1 MILKRIGILGGTFNP
16 PHIGHF
22 MIANEVYHQMKLDE
36 IWFMPNN
43 IPPHKKQDLT
53 VTNENRKEMLELIC
67 KDIPYFRIETYE
79 MDRNEVSYTVE
90 TMRHLTKVSSDV
102 QFYFIIG
109 GDMIEYLPKFKGIE
123 ELSSLVQFIGVT
135 REGYETS
142 SPYQIHL
149 VDMPTIAISSSFIR
163 ERVKNNRTIKFMVP
177 EAIENYIKEKHLY
190 ES

>member
-1 MILKRIGILGGTFNP
+1 
-16 PHIGHF
+16 
-22 MIANEVYHQMKLDE
+22 MKLDE
-36 IWFMPNN
+36 IWLMPNN

-53 VTNENRKEMLELIC
+53 VTNENRIEMLELIC
-67 KDIPYFRIETYE
+67 NKAPYFRLEKYEIE
-79 MDRNEVSYTVE
+79 RKEVSYTVD
-90 TMRHLTKVSSDV
+90 TMRHLTKINADV
-102 QFYFIIG
+102 EFYFIIG

-135 REGYETS
+135 REGYGTV
-142 SPYQIHL
+142 SPYAIHL

-163 ERVKNNRTIKFMVP
+163 ERVKNNKTIKFMVP

>member
-142 SPYQIHL
+142 SPYPIHL

>member
-1 MILKRIGILGGTFNP
+1 MKRIGILGGTFNP

-67 KDIPYFRIETYE
+67 KDVPYFRIETYE

-142 SPYQIHL
+142 SPYPIHL